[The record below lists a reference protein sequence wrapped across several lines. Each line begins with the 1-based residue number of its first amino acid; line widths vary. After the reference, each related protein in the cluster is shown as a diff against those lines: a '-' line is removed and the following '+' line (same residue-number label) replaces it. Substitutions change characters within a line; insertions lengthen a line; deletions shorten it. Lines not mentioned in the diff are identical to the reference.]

1 LDEKGYWL
9 STDDHTRTLRTLLDT
24 KLYIIP

>member
-24 KLYIIP
+24 KL